1 MKILYVNTTLNIGS
15 TGRIVEQIAN
25 KVKECGGECYI
36 AHGGRYIGKSQFK
49 TIQVSTKLD
58 NYLHAFKGE
67 FLGRHGLGSTASTK
81 RFIEVVKRIQPD
93 IIHLHNIHGYY
104 INYRILFDYL
114 SHTNIPIVWTLHDCW
129 TFTGHCTHF
138 DNVGCG
144 KWKTTCDSCPL
155 LMAQYKSRFFDRSKE
170 NFNLKK
176 QLYKGLSNIIV
187 VPVSNWL
194 GSFVSD
200 SILSQFPVRVIPN
213 GIDLTVFRP
222 RENQIRKKYNID
234 DSKAIILGV
243 LGSGFGLE
251 KGRKEFIELAKHSE
265 YQIILVGLTKDDSKG
280 LPDNIIKLG
289 RTSNPVELAE
299 LYSSADMLLNPTYND
314 SLPTTNIEALAC
326 GTPVITYRTGGA
338 AEIINDLT
346 GVVVEKGDFDGILRA
361 IGTVL
366 KHGKSSYSQAC
377 RSRAEKHYNKDE
389 RYIDY
394 IKLYTELL

>member
-25 KVKECGGECYI
+25 KVQECGGECYI

-114 SHTNIPIVWTLHDCW
+114 SYTNIPIVWTLHDCW

-176 QLYKGLSNIIV
+176 QLYKGLSNITV

-289 RTSNPVELAE
+289 RTSNQVELAE

>member
-25 KVKECGGECYI
+25 KVIECGGECYI
-36 AHGGRYIGKSQFK
+36 AHGGRYIGKSQAK

-67 FLGRHGLGSTASTK
+67 FLGRHGLGSIASTN

-104 INYRILFDYL
+104 INYQILFNYL
-114 SHTNIPIVWTLHDCW
+114 THANIPIVWTLHDCW
-129 TFTGHCTHF
+129 AFTGHCTHF

-144 KWKTTCDSCPL
+144 KWKTSCESCPL

-176 QLYKGLSNIIV
+176 QLYKGLSNMTV

-194 GSFVSD
+194 GAFVSD

-213 GIDLTVFRP
+213 GIDLTIFRP

-251 KGRKEFIELAKHSE
+251 KGRKEFIELAKHSK

-280 LPDNIIKLG
+280 LPDSIIKLG
-289 RTSNPVELAE
+289 RTSNQVELAE

-361 IGTVL
+361 IRTVL
-366 KHGKSSYSQAC
+366 KYGKSSYSQAC

-389 RYIDY
+389 RYLDY